1 MNTADLIRALGSQ
14 LNMNVNLNF
23 NIQSIFLM
31 FNQIEEQA
39 DKSSDKV
46 KAAFGKLSTWLNSK
60 AQEAL
65 KAAVKTI
72 TEVDEK
78 MNKLNKVMSPNT
90 NINEMLSESVSLAK
104 QYGHELN
111 KVLDTT
117 ISLAGKGLNERQTM
131 KVTESAIVAQN
142 VTDLSSDET
151 INTLTGAMNNFN
163 IEANDSTRIV
173 DALNEVHNTFS
184 YSTKDLAQA
193 MNKAGGDAKQYGVTM
208 EQLLGHVTAIGA
220 VTQESGENIGQSLST
235 VYTNISKNSSIEE
248 LSNVGIAIRE
258 SVSGELKSA
267 SAVLDELGKKWD
279 TLAPQE
285 QIDITKSLGGEHV
298 KPFIALMSNYQ
309 TAVRGTETALNS
321 QGSAMRDNETYMQSL
336 EGRIHQMKSAWQELA
351 LGMGD
356 SFLTNAL
363 MGLINVATSVA
374 NSFLWLTE
382 HIGGTT
388 VVFLLLSTRITKLAH
403 ELKSFFTANKLA
415 IAAMF
420 GFVPA
425 TTAASGGVQRLS
437 FSVNQLKASL
447 RSLLISSG
455 IGLIFATLGF
465 VAEKVIGMFGNANDG
480 LEQMAEN
487 SEKLSQSISDQ
498 KNLEKLA
505 QGYEELAK
513 KQSLS
518 TDEQMKLS
526 SIESELQSK
535 YGITLNALDGSNS
548 AYQENIEFIKMK
560 ISLLKEETAALREK
574 AALEY
579 QSKQSEI
586 DSEIDKQSKHVE
598 EAQKKKLEKQNEL
611 IEARK
616 KLDSI
621 PQDDKYQTPRHWARK
636 DVEKASQS
644 VQAANEE
651 LEKAEEKLS
660 NASSTK
666 LRALQ
671 ANYNQFLDGMTESNV
686 KVKNS
691 TRELFGILAEVM
703 SSTGQNLSDKELN
716 NLFDIFQNQDI
727 KTVEQFQT
735 ALKNTNSEVKI
746 TGNLL
751 KEISDGLAGMK
762 VNPQFIEDMN
772 KIHEK
777 ITNKDTFKNALN
789 EYGPELKRLNQIV
802 YDLKNSQALS
812 AEQVAELIK
821 EYPELTDKVKKNAD
835 GYSIEIDVL
844 EELREE
850 RIKKAI
856 DSMNKDKEESIAALK
871 NALTRISAYNEELGT
886 IRDAKDARERI
897 NQLLNKRNSEVKS
910 PFGELPFPAPF
921 PKQVKESPEFK
932 KQNDEINTRIDK
944 TVSVLSTFSFSTD
957 AREERIKTAIA
968 LLKDPNYGVTSKS
981 TSKSSSSPSS
991 GKDEKEKE
999 ETFTSS
1005 IKFNKEEEAINKVNA
1020 SLETNQRQIDEAIA
1034 SGKSYNQHLTKRI
1047 SLYNDL
1053 LTVLNN
1059 LRKVQNDEKFALK
1072 QKLTAHGLVD
1082 KNGEVVADVGGKLE
1096 KIAKDKKNT
1105 EFAKKLEQDVEDY
1118 ISVTNSLNET
1128 RSKIDQAVMSLS
1140 EGYSKKWEANQNKH
1154 KKKQDDI
1161 KHNIAMLGEI
1171 DTPEE
1176 KKKYAQYVESGYQD
1190 SLQERRELNNEIYT
1204 AQSTLKNP
1212 KKTAEQKRAAAVY
1225 LESLTGLMQ
1234 GKDEELVKQAE
1245 DTGKAQAEAM
1255 VAGFE
1260 QNIEK
1265 LKQEKELLGS
1275 LDTEEKK
1282 KRAVQIDK
1290 QIADQYVQMNLDIN
1304 TQLIELER
1312 KLDTDLGPAEKA
1324 RIQFKLQLL
1333 QKYHQ
1338 DARKQIV
1345 DFHDAEVRT
1354 KSEQA
1359 DKIIDNLKKLYQ
1371 KEKELKEQ
1379 AVEEEIRKEN
1389 DRYEERT
1396 KLLDKDLKNY
1406 EKYINAQLKSFDRA
1420 NAEDDYEEQLKKLIQ
1435 ERQLLQDKLNV
1446 LAMDS
1451 SFEAKVKRKN
1461 IQEQLDTKNEEIS
1474 KYKRDHER
1482 EQRKNGLQDQLE
1494 DRREIIEKQKELEEE
1509 AHKNKLDD
1517 LDKEKKKIDQHYKGL
1532 LEDEERYHNLK
1543 AVLLGNDTVKINEEL
1558 SKIRGAYNVFF
1569 DYLATQSEI
1578 IGEKMFKNLNSSF
1591 KQDFND
1597 FTKFTDH
1604 DSKSSNGSPST
1615 SNGNSGQSGGN
1626 SDQSQQLRD
1635 WEQYLDNKKRAEAL
1649 AQKVIKN
1656 KNDPNIK
1663 TWKQEI
1669 EKLRKAND
1677 ILRAKHHFLDGSFKE
1692 LENKKPPFSAESGG
1706 ITPQFSGPK
1715 WLLAHEKEIVLNKSD
1730 TSNMLKIVDMTRNIV
1745 GSMKA
1750 WKPDAFSLKMPN
1762 QGASM
1767 NSNSSSSINI
1777 SKVEINANDRDTGES
1792 LLDKFK
1798 SALNTSLRHRTI

>member
-1 MNTADLIRALGSQ
+1 MRMNPELLNDLDK
-14 LNMNVNLNF
+14 F
-23 NIQSIFLM
+23 N
-31 FNQIEEQA
+31 
-39 DKSSDKV
+39 
-46 KAAFGKLSTWLNSK
+46 
-60 AQEAL
+60 
-65 KAAVKTI
+65 
-72 TEVDEK
+72 
-78 MNKLNKVMSPNT
+78 
-90 NINEMLSESVSLAK
+90 
-104 QYGHELN
+104 
-111 KVLDTT
+111 
-117 ISLAGKGLNERQTM
+117 
-131 KVTESAIVAQN
+131 
-142 VTDLSSDET
+142 
-151 INTLTGAMNNFN
+151 
-163 IEANDSTRIV
+163 
-173 DALNEVHNTFS
+173 
-184 YSTKDLAQA
+184 
-193 MNKAGGDAKQYGVTM
+193 
-208 EQLLGHVTAIGA
+208 
-220 VTQESGENIGQSLST
+220 
-235 VYTNISKNSSIEE
+235 
-248 LSNVGIAIRE
+248 
-258 SVSGELKSA
+258 
-267 SAVLDELGKKWD
+267 
-279 TLAPQE
+279 
-285 QIDITKSLGGEHV
+285 
-298 KPFIALMSNYQ
+298 
-309 TAVRGTETALNS
+309 
-321 QGSAMRDNETYMQSL
+321 
-336 EGRIHQMKSAWQELA
+336 
-351 LGMGD
+351 
-356 SFLTNAL
+356 
-363 MGLINVATSVA
+363 
-374 NSFLWLTE
+374 
-382 HIGGTT
+382 
-388 VVFLLLSTRITKLAH
+388 
-403 ELKSFFTANKLA
+403 
-415 IAAMF
+415 
-420 GFVPA
+420 
-425 TTAASGGVQRLS
+425 
-437 FSVNQLKASL
+437 
-447 RSLLISSG
+447 
-455 IGLIFATLGF
+455 
-465 VAEKVIGMFGNANDG
+465 
-480 LEQMAEN
+480 
-487 SEKLSQSISDQ
+487 
-498 KNLEKLA
+498 
-505 QGYEELAK
+505 
-513 KQSLS
+513 
-518 TDEQMKLS
+518 
-526 SIESELQSK
+526 
-535 YGITLNALDGSNS
+535 
-548 AYQENIEFIKMK
+548 
-560 ISLLKEETAALREK
+560 
-574 AALEY
+574 
-579 QSKQSEI
+579 
-586 DSEIDKQSKHVE
+586 
-598 EAQKKKLEKQNEL
+598 
-611 IEARK
+611 
-616 KLDSI
+616 
-621 PQDDKYQTPRHWARK
+621 
-636 DVEKASQS
+636 EKAS
-644 VQAANEE
+644 
-651 LEKAEEKLS
+651 
-660 NASSTK
+660 
-666 LRALQ
+666 
-671 ANYNQFLDGMTESNV
+671 
-686 KVKNS
+686 
-691 TRELFGILAEVM
+691 
-703 SSTGQNLSDKELN
+703 
-716 NLFDIFQNQDI
+716 
-727 KTVEQFQT
+727 
-735 ALKNTNSEVKI
+735 
-746 TGNLL
+746 
-751 KEISDGLAGMK
+751 
-762 VNPQFIEDMN
+762 
-772 KIHEK
+772 
-777 ITNKDTFKNALN
+777 NKDIFKNAIN
-789 EYGPELKRLNQIV
+789 EYGPEIKKLNQII
-802 YDLKNSQALS
+802 YDLNNSQALS
-812 AEQVAELIK
+812 AEQVTQLITD
-821 EYPELTDKVKKNAD
+821 YPELTDKVKQNAD
-835 GYSIEIDVL
+835 GYYIEVSALD
-844 EELREE
+844 ELRKA
-850 RIKKAI
+850 RIQKAI
-856 DSMNKDKEESIAALK
+856 DSMQKDQEESISALN
-871 NALTRISAYNEELGT
+871 NALTRIDAYSEELGE
-886 IRDAKDARERI
+886 IKDVSDARQRINDLLLLKESVKTPTGTLPIPFIFPQQVIDSPEFQKLNDEKNSRI
-897 NQLLNKRNSEVKS
+897 NQSLNTLSGFITRSAIRKERLELNKK
-910 PFGELPFPAPF
+910 L
-921 PKQVKESPEFK
+921 
-932 KQNDEINTRIDK
+932 
-944 TVSVLSTFSFSTD
+944 LS
-957 AREERIKTAIA
+957 
-968 LLKDPNYGVTSKS
+968 DPNYGVNSRSS
-981 TSKSSSSPSS
+981 TRASSPSS
-991 GKDEKEKE
+991 GKDKQEKE

-1005 IKFNKEEEAINKVNA
+1005 IKFNKEEEAVNKVNA

-1072 QKLTAHGLVD
+1072 QKLAAHGLVD

-1096 KIAKDKKNT
+1096 KIAKDKKNA
-1105 EFAKKLEQDVEDY
+1105 EFAKKLEQDVENY

-1128 RSKIDQAVMSLS
+1128 KSKIDQAVMSLS
-1140 EGYSKKWEANQNKH
+1140 EGYSKKWEANQKKH

-1171 DTPEE
+1171 DTPGE

-1190 SLQERRELNNEIYT
+1190 SLQERRELNDEIYT
-1204 AQSTLKNP
+1204 AQRTLNNP

-1225 LESLTGLMQ
+1225 LESLMGLMQ

-1255 VAGFE
+1255 VAGYE

-1282 KRAVQIDK
+1282 KRAVEIDK

-1312 KLDTDLGPAEKA
+1312 KLGTDLGPAEKA

-1379 AVEEEIRKEN
+1379 AVEEEIKKEN
-1389 DRYEERT
+1389 ERYEKRT

-1406 EKYINAQLKSFDRA
+1406 EKYINAQLKSFDRG

-1543 AVLLGNDTVKINEEL
+1543 ALLMGNDTVKMNEEL
-1558 SKIRGAYNVFF
+1558 IKIRGAYNVFF
-1569 DYLATQSEI
+1569 DYLTTQSEI

-1615 SNGNSGQSGGN
+1615 SNGTSAQSGGS

-1635 WEQYLDNKKRAEAL
+1635 WNQYLDNKRKAEKL
-1649 AQKVIKN
+1649 TKDVIDLSRVN
-1656 KNDPNIK
+1656 PSHPDIK
-1663 TWKQEI
+1663 KSKQEI

-1715 WLLAHEKEIVLNKSD
+1715 WLLAHEKEIVLNKAD

>member
-1 MNTADLIRALGSQ
+1 MNTADLIRALGNQ

-72 TEVDEK
+72 SEVDEK

-90 NINEMLSESVSLAK
+90 NINKMLSESVSLAK

-117 ISLAGKGLNERQTM
+117 ISLAGNGLNERQTM

-220 VTQESGENIGQSLST
+220 VTQESGESIGQSLST
-235 VYTNISKNSSIEE
+235 VYANISKNSSIEE

-267 SAVLDELGKKWD
+267 SAVLDELGNKWD

-285 QIDITKSLGGEHV
+285 QIDIAKSLGGENV

-363 MGLINVATSVA
+363 MALINVATSVA

-382 HIGGTT
+382 HIGGAT
-388 VVFLLLSTRITKLAH
+388 VVFLLLSTRISKLVLAF
-403 ELKSFFTANKLA
+403 KSFYSANRLA
-415 IAAMF
+415 IAGLL

-425 TTAASGGVQRLS
+425 TISASGGVEKLV
-437 FSVNQLKASL
+437 FSVNKLKTSIK
-447 RSLLISSG
+447 SLLASNL
-455 IGLIFATLGF
+455 IGLIFVGVSFL
-465 VAEKVIGMFGNANDG
+465 AEKLFNSFSDTNDG
-480 LEQMAEN
+480 LEKMAEN

-518 TDEQMKLS
+518 SDEKMKLS

-560 ISLLKEETAALREK
+560 ISLLKEETEALREK

-579 QSKQSEI
+579 QKEQTKIDSDIEKQSHKVDEARQKKI
-586 DSEIDKQSKHVE
+586 DLQSKLNNE
-598 EAQKKKLEKQNEL
+598 KKY
-611 IEARK
+611 
-616 KLDSI
+616 LDSI
-621 PQDDKYQTPRHWARK
+621 PQDKENELKRAWQQAI
-636 DVEKASQS
+636 VEDYAKRVLKANDDLLS
-644 VQAANEE
+644 
-651 LEKAEEKLS
+651 AEEKLS
-660 NASSTK
+660 TASSVK
-666 LRALQ
+666 LQALQ
-671 ANYNQFLDGMTESNV
+671 ANYNQFLDGMSGSNV
-686 KVKNS
+686 KVKES
-691 TRELFGILAEVM
+691 TRELFGVLAEVM
-703 SSTGQNLSDKELN
+703 STTGQNLSNDELN
-716 NLFDIFQNQDI
+716 KFFDTFQNQDI
-727 KTVEQFQT
+727 KTIEQFQA
-735 ALKNTNSEVKI
+735 ALHNTNSEVKL
-746 TGNLL
+746 TGSQL
-751 KEISDGLAGMK
+751 KIISDGLAKMK
-762 VNPQFIEDMN
+762 VNPQLLEDLD
-772 KIHEK
+772 KINEK
-777 ITNKDTFKNALN
+777 ASSTPFKSAYN
-789 EYGPELKRLNQIV
+789 EYSSEIKKLTQIIN
-802 YDLKNSQALS
+802 DLTNSQSLS
-812 AEQVAELIK
+812 GEQVAELIST
-821 EYPELTDKVKKNAD
+821 YPELTDKVIKNAD
-835 GYSIEIDVL
+835 GYSFEKIVL
-844 EELREE
+844 EKLREE
-850 RIKKAI
+850 RINKAI
-856 DSMNKDKEESIAALK
+856 KSMQSEYNESISTLQNTLARLGSYGAELSTIANVGDARKRLAQVEETKKGWDKAYDLMPPSIKSEPAISKYTEDLNASYDVLK
-871 NALTRISAYNEELGT
+871 SYVTDVNKNEEMLRYT
-886 IRDAKDARERI
+886 
-897 NQLLNKRNSEVKS
+897 LSSLNN
-910 PFGELPFPAPF
+910 
-921 PKQVKESPEFK
+921 PKPS
-932 KQNDEINTRIDK
+932 
-944 TVSVLSTFSFSTD
+944 
-957 AREERIKTAIA
+957 
-968 LLKDPNYGVTSKS
+968 SKS
-981 TSKSSSSPSS
+981 TSRSSSSSPSS

-1005 IKFNKEEEAINKVNA
+1005 IKFNKEEEAVNKVNA

-1072 QKLTAHGLVD
+1072 QKLAAHGLVD

-1096 KIAKDKKNT
+1096 KIAKDKKNA
-1105 EFAKKLEQDVEDY
+1105 EFAKKLEQDVENY

-1140 EGYSKKWEANQNKH
+1140 EGYSKKWEANQDKH
-1154 KKKQDDI
+1154 KKKQDNI
-1161 KHNIAMLGEI
+1161 KHNIAIMGEI

-1176 KKKYAQYVESGYQD
+1176 KKKYAQYVETGYQD

-1204 AQSTLKNP
+1204 AQRTLNNP

-1225 LESLTGLMQ
+1225 LENLTGLMQ

-1255 VAGFE
+1255 VAGYE

-1282 KRAVQIDK
+1282 KRAVEIDK
-1290 QIADQYVQMNLDIN
+1290 QIAEQYVQMNLDIN

-1312 KLDTDLGPAEKA
+1312 KLGTDLGPAEKA
-1324 RIQFKLQLL
+1324 RIQFKLQFL

-1379 AVEEEIRKEN
+1379 AVEEEIKKEN
-1389 DRYEERT
+1389 ERYEKRT

-1494 DRREIIEKQKELEEE
+1494 DRREIIEKQKEQEEE
-1509 AHKNKLDD
+1509 AHKNKLDA
-1517 LDKEKKKIDQHYKGL
+1517 LDAEKREIDQHYKEILENDKKFHEMKANL
-1532 LEDEERYHNLK
+1532 LS
-1543 AVLLGNDTVKINEEL
+1543 NDTVVVNREL
-1558 SKIRGAYNVFF
+1558 NTMQELYNGFF
-1569 DYLATQSEI
+1569 NYLATQSKI
-1578 IGEKMFKNLNSSF
+1578 IGQQMSDNLKYSF
-1591 KQDFND
+1591 EQDFND
-1597 FTKFTDH
+1597 FNKFTDH

-1615 SNGNSGQSGGN
+1615 SNGNSGQSGGS

-1649 AQKVIKN
+1649 AQKVINN
-1656 KNDPNIK
+1656 KNNPNIK

-1677 ILRAKHHFLDGSFKE
+1677 ILRAKHHFLDGSYKE
-1692 LENKKPPFSAESGG
+1692 LENKKTPFSAESGG

-1715 WLLAHEKEIVLNKSD
+1715 WLLAHEKEIVLNKAD

-1762 QGASM
+1762 QSASM
-1767 NSNSSSSINI
+1767 NSSNSSSINI

>member
-46 KAAFGKLSTWLNSK
+46 KAAFGKLSSWLNSK

-90 NINEMLSESVSLAK
+90 NINKMLSESVSLAK

-173 DALNEVHNTFS
+173 DALNEVHNKFS
-184 YSTKDLAQA
+184 FSTKDLAQA

-220 VTQESGENIGQSLST
+220 VTQESGESIGQALSA
-235 VYTNISKNSSIEE
+235 VYANISKNSSIEE

-258 SVSGELKSA
+258 DVSGELKSA
-267 SAVLDELGKKWD
+267 STVLDELGKKWD

-285 QIDITKSLGGEHV
+285 QIDIAKSLGGENI
-298 KPFIALMSNYQ
+298 KPIIALMSNYQ
-309 TAVRGTETALNS
+309 TAVGATETALNS

-356 SFLTNAL
+356 SFLTDAL
-363 MGLINVATSVA
+363 MALINVATSVA

-465 VAEKVIGMFGNANDG
+465 VAEKVFGMLGNANDG

-535 YGITLNALDGSNS
+535 YGITLNALNGSNS
-548 AYQENIEFIKMK
+548 AYQENIEIIKTR
-560 ISLLKEETAALREK
+560 ISLLKEETDALRDKAKLEYLKQQSKIDSGIENQSEKIEK
-574 AALEY
+574 ARNRKLVLEN
-579 QSKQSEI
+579 QLV
-586 DSEIDKQSKHVE
+586 D
-598 EAQKKKLEKQNEL
+598 KKKE
-611 IEARK
+611 
-616 KLDSI
+616 LDSTPKSHI
-621 PQDDKYQTPRHWARK
+621 FSRELLQSDFERLAKKVETANDD
-636 DVEKASQS
+636 
-644 VQAANEE
+644 
-651 LEKAEEKLS
+651 LIKAEEEFGNLS
-660 NASSTK
+660 ATK
-666 LRALQ
+666 LKALQ
-671 ANYNQFLDGMTESNV
+671 INYDQYLNGMSEKNI
-686 KVKNS
+686 KVKEG

-703 SSTGQNLSDKELN
+703 STTGKNLDDAELKKF
-716 NLFDIFQNQDI
+716 FDTFQNQDI
-727 KTVEQFQT
+727 QTVEQFQT
-735 ALKNTNSEVKI
+735 AFQSINSEVKL
-746 TGNLL
+746 TGNLF
-751 KEISDGLAGMK
+751 KVISDGLAKMK
-762 VNPQFIEDMN
+762 VNPQLLEDIN
-772 KIHEK
+772 KLQISPADRTKE
-777 ITNKDTFKNALN
+777 TFNQ
-789 EYGPELKRLNQIV
+789 YGSELKKLNQIIKNV
-802 YDLKNSQALS
+802 NNSQVLS
-812 AEQVAELIK
+812 AEQISDLIIQ
-821 EYPELTDKVKKNAD
+821 YPELASKVKQSAE
-835 GYSIEIDVL
+835 GYTFEKGVL
-844 EELREE
+844 EDLREK
-850 RIKKAI
+850 RLKKMEEAVE
-856 DSMNKDKEESIAALK
+856 NDKTETVSTFI
-871 NALTRISAYNEELGT
+871 NALARIGAYNAEKETLKSV
-886 IRDAKDARERI
+886 DDARNILNR
-897 NQLLNKRNSEVKS
+897 LNKKKEDFNNSINKLPDLIKS
-910 PFGELPFPAPF
+910 NKMVEWFREGVSKEYDKKIDGTKNVITNWDNYN
-921 PKQVKESPEFK
+921 KQTEKLF
-932 KQNDEINTRIDK
+932 DGI
-944 TVSVLSTFSFSTD
+944 
-957 AREERIKTAIA
+957 
-968 LLKDPNYGVTSKS
+968 LKDTNYGVTSKS
-981 TSKSSSSPSS
+981 TSKSSSSSPSS

-1005 IKFNKEEEAINKVNA
+1005 IKFNKEEEAVNKVNA
-1020 SLETNQRQIDEAIA
+1020 SLETNQRQIDEAIS

-1072 QKLTAHGLVD
+1072 QKLAAHGLVD

-1096 KIAKDKKNT
+1096 KIAKDKKNA

-1140 EGYSKKWEANQNKH
+1140 EGYSKKWEANQDKH
-1154 KKKQDDI
+1154 KKKQDNI
-1161 KHNIAMLGEI
+1161 KHNIAMMGEI

-1190 SLQERRELNNEIYT
+1190 SLQERRELNDEIYT
-1204 AQSTLKNP
+1204 AQRTLKNP

-1225 LESLTGLMQ
+1225 LKSLTGLMQ

-1255 VAGFE
+1255 VAGYE

-1282 KRAVQIDK
+1282 KKAVEIDK

-1312 KLDTDLGPAEKA
+1312 KLGTDLGPAEKA
-1324 RIQFKLQLL
+1324 RIQNKLQLL

-1354 KSEQA
+1354 KSEQT

-1389 DRYEERT
+1389 ERYEERT

-1532 LEDEERYHNLK
+1532 LEDEVGFHNLK
-1543 AVLLGNDTVKINEEL
+1543 AILMGNDTVKMNEEL
-1558 SKIRGAYNVFF
+1558 SKIRESYNVFF
-1569 DYLATQSEI
+1569 NYLTTQSKT
-1578 IGEKMFKNLNSSF
+1578 IGEKMFENLNTSF

-1597 FTKFTDH
+1597 FNKFTNH
-1604 DSKSSNGSPST
+1604 DSDSSSGSPST
-1615 SNGNSGQSGGN
+1615 SNGNSGQSGSS

-1635 WEQYLDNKKRAEAL
+1635 WNQYLDNKKEAEAL

-1663 TWKQEI
+1663 TWKQDI
-1669 EKLRKAND
+1669 DKLRKAND
-1677 ILRAKHHFLDGSFKE
+1677 ILRAKHHFLDGSFKD

-1715 WLLAHEKEIVLNKSD
+1715 WLLAHEKEIVLNKAD

-1762 QGASM
+1762 QSASM
-1767 NSNSSSSINI
+1767 NSSSSSSINI
-1777 SKVEINANDRDTGES
+1777 GKVEINANDRDTGES

>member
-1 MNTADLIRALGSQ
+1 MNTADLIRALGRHQ

-23 NIQSIFLM
+23 NIQSIFQI
-31 FNQIEEQA
+31 FDQIEEQA
-39 DKSSDKV
+39 DKSSDKL
-46 KAAFGKLSTWLNSK
+46 KAAFSKTLTWLSSTTT
-60 AQEAL
+60 AAL
-65 KAAVKTI
+65 KNAISTI
-72 TEVDEK
+72 EQVDK
-78 MNKLNKVMSPNT
+78 KINQLKKVMSSDT
-90 NINEMLSESVSLAK
+90 NFNRMLTESIKTAK
-104 QYGHELN
+104 QYGSTLN
-111 KVLDTT
+111 DVLDTT
-117 ISLAGKGLNERQTM
+117 KEIARKGFDGNQSTKINRTAML
-131 KVTESAIVAQN
+131 AQN
-142 VTDLSSDET
+142 VTDLSSEEAVKT
-151 INTLTGAMNNFN
+151 ISGAMENFN
-163 IEANDSTRIV
+163 IEASKSVHIL
-173 DALNEVHNTFS
+173 DALNEVNNKFS
-184 YSTKDLAQA
+184 YSTKDLGLA
-193 MNKAGGDAKQYGVTM
+193 MNQAGADAKKYGVSM
-208 EQLLGHVTAIGA
+208 EQLLGHATAIGS
-220 VTQESGENIGQSLST
+220 VTQESGDSIGRALST
-235 VYTNISKNSSIEE
+235 IYAKANNKASAENLSDVGVSIRDQ
-248 LSNVGIAIRE
+248 VT
-258 SVSGELKSA
+258 GELKTA
-267 SAVLDELGKKWD
+267 SNILDQLAKKWSS
-279 TLAPQE
+279 LSLEKQF
-285 QIDITKSLGGEHV
+285 DIAKSLGGDQI

-309 TAVRGTETALNS
+309 MAVGATETALNS
-321 QGSAMRDNETYMQSL
+321 QGSAMRDNESYMESL
-336 EGRIHQMKSAWQELA
+336 EGRINRMQTAWQELA
-351 LGMGD
+351 LTVGD
-356 SFLTNAL
+356 AFLTDSL
-363 MGLINVATSVA
+363 IGLINAATAAGTSI
-374 NSFLWLTE
+374 SWLTE
-382 HIGGTT
+382 HFGTLP
-388 VVFLLLSTRITKLAH
+388 VVIFAVTTTLSVLNRVF
-403 ELKSFFTANKLA
+403 KSLIIENAKA
-415 IAAMF
+415 VAAMF
-420 GFVPA
+420 GIVPA
-425 TTAASGGVQRLS
+425 ANAASAGVGRLTA
-437 FSVNQLKASL
+437 VTNVLKAGLKGLFASSL
-447 RSLLISSG
+447 VG
-455 IGLIFATLGF
+455 IGFAAIGWL
-465 VAEKVIGMFGNANDG
+465 AEKVIGLFGDTKT
-480 LEQMAEN
+480 EMVSVTET
-487 SEKLSQSISDQ
+487 SDKMIQSISDQ
-498 KNLEKLA
+498 KNLVNLA

-513 KQSLS
+513 KLSL
-518 TDEQMKLS
+518 TTEERMRLA

-535 YGITLNALDGSNS
+535 YGITLNALDSSNS
-548 AYQENIEFIKMK
+548 AYQENIEFIKLK
-560 ISLLKEETAALREK
+560 ISLLKEQTKELRDQAAI
-574 AALEY
+574 EY
-579 QSKQSEI
+579 RSNKSQI
-586 DSEIDKQSKHVE
+586 DSEIEKQLPKVE
-598 EAQKKKLEKQNEL
+598 KARQKKLEAQQKITDFEKRFSAIPEHDRNDPQFLRSVNFQRQDFYKELQAADEELNKQTSNLQNSIKTKKEALLGEFENYIDEFQAEGTKISGSTRDLFNVLAEVIANSNADVSKDQFDNIFKVFQNSDIQTVDDFRAAIEKTVPSINFTDDLLKKIKISLAQMRMNPEL
-611 IEARK
+611 LND
-616 KLDSI
+616 LD
-621 PQDDKYQTPRHWARK
+621 KFN
-636 DVEKASQS
+636 EKAS
-644 VQAANEE
+644 
-651 LEKAEEKLS
+651 
-660 NASSTK
+660 
-666 LRALQ
+666 
-671 ANYNQFLDGMTESNV
+671 
-686 KVKNS
+686 
-691 TRELFGILAEVM
+691 
-703 SSTGQNLSDKELN
+703 
-716 NLFDIFQNQDI
+716 
-727 KTVEQFQT
+727 
-735 ALKNTNSEVKI
+735 
-746 TGNLL
+746 
-751 KEISDGLAGMK
+751 
-762 VNPQFIEDMN
+762 
-772 KIHEK
+772 
-777 ITNKDTFKNALN
+777 NKDIFKNAIN
-789 EYGPELKRLNQIV
+789 EYGPEIKKLNQII
-802 YDLKNSQALS
+802 YDLNNSQALS
-812 AEQVAELIK
+812 AEQVTQLITD
-821 EYPELTDKVKKNAD
+821 YPELTDKVKQNAD
-835 GYSIEIDVL
+835 GYYIEVSALD
-844 EELREE
+844 ELRKA
-850 RIKKAI
+850 RIQKAI
-856 DSMNKDKEESIAALK
+856 DSMQKDEEDAIATLNNTLVRI
-871 NALTRISAYNEELGT
+871 NAFHEEMGA
-886 IRDAKDARERI
+886 IRDAATARKLKDDLIDRKDSIETLGLGYLYLPESFKNSQVYQKFTKERNAKIDESISEIDAFLAGSSEREDR
-897 NQLLNKRNSEVKS
+897 VKS
-910 PFGELPFPAPF
+910 YFNL
-921 PKQVKESPEFK
+921 
-932 KQNDEINTRIDK
+932 
-944 TVSVLSTFSFSTD
+944 LSN
-957 AREERIKTAIA
+957 
-968 LLKDPNYGVTSKS
+968 PNYGVNSKS
-981 TSKSSSSPSS
+981 GSKSSSSPSS
-991 GKDEKEKE
+991 GKDKQEKE

-1005 IKFNKEEEAINKVNA
+1005 IKFNKEEEAVNKVNA

-1082 KNGEVVADVGGKLE
+1082 KNDEVVADVGGKLE

-1140 EGYSKKWEANQNKH
+1140 EGYSKKWEANQDKH
-1154 KKKQDDI
+1154 KKKQDNI
-1161 KHNIAMLGEI
+1161 KHNIAMMGEI

-1176 KKKYAQYVESGYQD
+1176 KTKYAQYVETGYQD
-1190 SLQERRELNNEIYT
+1190 SLQERRELNDEIYT
-1204 AQSTLKNP
+1204 AQRTLNNP

-1225 LESLTGLMQ
+1225 LKSLTGLMQ

-1255 VAGFE
+1255 VAGYE

-1275 LDTEEKK
+1275 LDTEKKK
-1282 KRAVQIDK
+1282 KRAVEIDK

-1312 KLDTDLGPAEKA
+1312 KLGTDLGPAEKA

-1379 AVEEEIRKEN
+1379 AVEEEIKKEN
-1389 DRYEERT
+1389 ERYEKRT

-1543 AVLLGNDTVKINEEL
+1543 ALLMGNDTVKMNEEL
-1558 SKIRGAYNVFF
+1558 SKIRGSYNVFF

-1597 FTKFTDH
+1597 FTKFSDH

-1615 SNGNSGQSGGN
+1615 SNGNSGQSGGS
-1626 SDQSQQLRD
+1626 SDQSQRLRD

-1762 QGASM
+1762 QSASM